1 MRTLRWLPRLGP
13 PIAALAAVAVI
24 GSVSHRTAAG
34 LSGPIV
40 EIAALPA
47 SCGGATALVAAAR
60 PLPPA
65 SPPAAAGGAAF
76 VIEPVVDADGVLAGQ
91 RVELGTATRV
101 TATLELPPES
111 FAAGPFGQVVL
122 AGSDDGRTSTVR
134 AFDAATACSWSIA
147 TETDV
152 IRRATVDP
160 SAGNVYEFRVDRDTR
175 ADLGVW
181 REPLAGGAAVRVIPP
196 LAPDDRYGTT
206 FSTEL
211 AWSEE
216 GDVLVVQSCGLT
228 SCRTRLLD
236 PVSGDL
242 QSVETADQ
250 GEVIGLA
257 AGRLV
262 TYAACR
268 GLPCPIRSLK
278 VATGETSTLSEAAG
292 LARFVETAAGPRLL
306 HETGSGDQRA
316 LLLVDPAS
324 GASLAISA
332 AGSAWRVVPP
342 PARAGGATSV
352 PPAWALLSGDGRAAG
367 PGDAAEL
374 LRLDDGTTLPITEVT
389 Q

>member
-1 MRTLRWLPRLGP
+1 
-13 PIAALAAVAVI
+13 
-24 GSVSHRTAAG
+24 VSHRTAAG
-34 LSGPIV
+34 LARPIV
-40 EIAALPA
+40 KAAVLPTT
-47 SCGGATALVAAAR
+47 CGGATALVAAAR
-60 PLPPA
+60 ALPPA
-65 SPPAAAGGAAF
+65 SPSAATGGATF
-76 VIEPVVDADGVLAGQ
+76 VIEPVVDADGVLTGQ
-91 RVELGTATRV
+91 RVELGTATAV

-122 AGSDDGRTSTVR
+122 AGSDDGSTSAVR
-134 AFDAATACSWSIA
+134 AFDASTGCSWSVA

-160 SAGNVYEFRVDRDTR
+160 SAGAVYEFRVDRETR

-181 REPLAGGAAVRVIPP
+181 REPLAGGIAVRVIPP
-196 LAPDDRYGTT
+196 LALDDRYDPT

-216 GDVLVVQSCGLT
+216 GDVLVVQSCGST

-236 PVSGDL
+236 PATGRL

-268 GLPCPIRSLK
+268 GLPCPIVAVK

-306 HETGSGDQRA
+306 HETGSGDERA
-316 LLLVDPAS
+316 LLLVEPAS
-324 GASLAISA
+324 GDSYPISG

-342 PARAGGATSV
+342 AARAGGATSV
-352 PPAWALLSGDGRAAG
+352 PRAWAVLSGDGRAAG

-374 LRLDDGTTLPITEVT
+374 LRLDDGTTLPLTEVT
-389 Q
+389 R